1 LACARPAEGR
11 RDVGPH
17 VLRAC
22 EPPCRPHL
30 NWRERESRNTLVNTS
45 TGLNAQG
52 YNAEAMR
59 DGLIASQGRSYL
71 SLTTYKEEGR
81 WVGKVGEAEAA

>member
-1 LACARPAEGR
+1 MTDPAPKLVTPAAVADPNLVEYNEFGFDANGFNREGY
-11 RDVGPH
+11 DEHGFNAVG
-17 VLRAC
+17 LD
-22 EPPCRPHL
+22 
-30 NWRERESRNTLVNTS
+30 
-45 TGLNAQG
+45 AQG